1 MRLSKQERIGVLIIL
16 AVVII
21 GLGIFLFIVPAAQ
34 TIGTSLENRQNKE
47 NEYNAAVEK
56 ANKKGPLKDQI
67 LDAYKDGEHLADMFF
82 SEMKSYEADAA
93 TREFLAQCETN
104 VLVTS
109 LSVSAPGTAT
119 LSPNFPTEAEVTYA
133 LKQYANQGVE
143 VEEAVAKRLA
153 RISQL
158 ATALGTSQTIGAS
171 TVTFDVKAK
180 NAEDLLKFIDE
191 INNYTKTENGVEIRK
206 ALMLTSGISISYSDI
221 ELKYDRYVEELN
233 EQAQEAGKAA
243 ILAGIDGEFTY
254 TPPTTPAEPE
264 NPEEEEQQTIEDT
277 YVSCGVTLTF
287 YTIERMQ
294 NPQAQ
299 LDAQDGGAAA

>member
-56 ANKKGPLKDQI
+56 ANKRGPLKDQI
-67 LDAYKDGEHLADMFF
+67 LEEYKEGEHLADMFF

-93 TREFLAQCETN
+93 LREFLAQCETN

-109 LSVSAPGTAT
+109 LEVSPPGTAT
-119 LSPNFPTEAEVTYA
+119 LSPNFPTESEVTYD
-133 LKQYANQGVE
+133 LKQYATQGAE
-143 VEEAVAKRLA
+143 VDEAVANRLM

-171 TVTFDVKAK
+171 TVSFSVKAK
-180 NAEDLLKFIDE
+180 NIEDLMKFVDE
-191 INNYTKTENGVEIRK
+191 INNYVKTENGVEIRK
-206 ALMLTSGISISYSDI
+206 ALMLTSGISIEYKDI
-221 ELKYDRYVEELN
+221 QTKYDEYVSELN
-233 EQAQEAGKAA
+233 EQAEEAGRAA
-243 ILAGIDGEFTY
+243 LLAGIDGEFTY
-254 TPPTTPAEPE
+254 EVPERTEPE
-264 NPEEEEQQTIEDT
+264 EPEEGEELTIEDT
-277 YVSCGVTLTF
+277 YVECGMTLTF
-287 YTIERMQ
+287 YSIERMQ

-299 LDAQDGGAAA
+299 LDAQDGGTAA

>member
-56 ANKKGPLKDQI
+56 ANQKGPLKEQI

-93 TREFLAQCETN
+93 FREFLAQCESN

-109 LSVSAPGTAT
+109 LTVSEPGTAT
-119 LSPNFPTEAEVTYA
+119 LSPSFPTESEVTYD

-143 VEEAVAKRLA
+143 VEEAVANRLA

-171 TVTFDVKAK
+171 TVSFNVKAK
-180 NAEDLLKFIDE
+180 NTEELLKFVDE

-206 ALMLTSGISISYSDI
+206 ALMLTSGIGI
-221 ELKYDRYVEELN
+221 EYMDVIQKYDDYIVEIN
-233 EQAQEAGKAA
+233 EQAQAAGLAA
-243 ILAGIDGEFTY
+243 IAAGIDGEFTY
-254 TPPTTPAEPE
+254 EIPERTEPE
-264 NPEEEEQQTIEDT
+264 EPEEGEEPTIETT
-277 YVSCGVTLTF
+277 YVNCGMTLTF
-287 YTIERMQ
+287 YSIERMQ

>member
-56 ANKKGPLKDQI
+56 ANQKGPLKDQI

-93 TREFLAQCETN
+93 FREFLGQCEAQ

-109 LSVSAPGTAT
+109 ISVSAPGTAT
-119 LSPNFPTEAEVTYA
+119 LSPNFPTEAQVTYD

-143 VEEAVAKRLA
+143 VEEAVAKRLQ

-171 TVTFDVKAK
+171 TVSFNVKAK
-180 NAEDLLKFIDE
+180 NNDELMKFVDE
-191 INNYTKTENGVEIRK
+191 INNYVKNENGVDIRK
-206 ALMLTSGISISYSDI
+206 ALMLTSGIGI
-221 ELKYDRYVEELN
+221 EYPDVAAKFDQYVAEIN
-233 EQAQEAGKAA
+233 EQAQAAGLAA
-243 ILAGIDGEFTY
+243 IAAGIDGEFTY
-254 TPPTTPAEPE
+254 EIPERTEPE
-264 NPEEEEQQTIEDT
+264 EPEEGEEPTIETT
-277 YVSCGVTLTF
+277 YVNSGMTLTF
-287 YTIERMQ
+287 YSIERMQ